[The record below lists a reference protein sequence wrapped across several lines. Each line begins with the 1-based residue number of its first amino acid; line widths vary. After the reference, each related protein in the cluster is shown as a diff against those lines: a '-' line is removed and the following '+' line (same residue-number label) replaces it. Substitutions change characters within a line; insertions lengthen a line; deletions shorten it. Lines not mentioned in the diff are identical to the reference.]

1 MHFRTRLVSLSVNFL
16 GAHCWDKWVHCWKIA
31 CSKNACSQEIQQ
43 CGDEMRANYTYSKAC
58 CRRPIFLCK
67 SPFKEWFFYRETKRP
82 VRNIRWKNGDKILNI
97 INTFRQL
104 WLVLFIMLHIII
116 TLTKTPTFNENMIFF
131 SLKCVVNK
139 KKMSSVNWP
148 ATFCGPYVDQ

>member
-1 MHFRTRLVSLSVNFL
+1 MWRCDFLSLEWYL
-16 GAHCWDKWVHCWKIA
+16 
-31 CSKNACSQEIQQ
+31 
-43 CGDEMRANYTYSKAC
+43 RANYTYYKAY

-82 VRNIRWKNGDKILNI
+82 VQNIRWKNGDKILNI

-139 KKMSSVNWP
+139 KENVFSQLAGHFLWTICRSIILAMVLFTGFVCQGFTVSSSMDYWW
-148 ATFCGPYVDQ
+148 